1 MPEPVHVDGS
11 NAGHKVMLFALS
23 TCGWCRRTKK
33 LLEKLGVAYD
43 YIDVDQLIGQEKEE
57 AREEI
62 TRWNPACSFP
72 TLVIDEDR
80 CIVGYREQEIREV
93 LG

>member
-1 MPEPVHVDGS
+1 MPETVHVEGS
-11 NAGHKVMLFALS
+11 NQDHKVMLFALS

-33 LLEKLGVAYD
+33 LLEKLDVAYE
-43 YIDVDQLIGQEKEE
+43 YIDVDQLMGQEKERV
-57 AREEI
+57 REQI

-72 TLVIDEDR
+72 TLVIDDDR
-80 CIVGYREQEIREV
+80 CIVGFKEHEIREV

>member
-1 MPEPVHVDGS
+1 MADPIYVDGA
-11 NAGHKVMLFALS
+11 NREHKVMLFALS
-23 TCGWCRRTKK
+23 TCGWCKKTKK
-33 LLEKLGVAYD
+33 LLEELNVAYD
-43 YIDVDQLIGQEKEE
+43 YIDVDLLAGNEKDR

-72 TLVIDEDR
+72 TLVVDNQR
-80 CIVGYREQEIREV
+80 CIAGFKEWEIREV

>member
-1 MPEPVHVDGS
+1 MPEPVHVKGS
-11 NAGHKVMLFALS
+11 NQDHKVMLFALS

-33 LLEKLGVAYD
+33 LLEKLDVAYE
-43 YIDVDQLIGQEKEE
+43 YIDVDQLAGGEKEQV
-57 AREEI
+57 REEV

-72 TLVIDEDR
+72 TLVIDDDR

>member
-1 MPEPVHVDGS
+1 MPETVHVKGS
-11 NAGHKVMLFALS
+11 NQDHKVMLFALS

-33 LLEKLGVAYD
+33 LLETLEVAYE
-43 YIDVDQLIGQEKEE
+43 YIDVDQLMAEEKDRV
-57 AREEI
+57 REEV

-72 TLVIDEDR
+72 TLVIDDDR
-80 CIVGYREQEIREV
+80 CIVGFREQEIREV

>member
-1 MPEPVHVDGS
+1 MLEPVHVEGS
-11 NAGHKVMLFALS
+11 NQDHKVMLFALS

-33 LLEKLGVAYD
+33 LLEKLGVAYE
-43 YIDVDQLIGQEKEE
+43 YIDVDQLMGEEKEE
-57 AREEI
+57 VREEI

-72 TLVIDEDR
+72 TLVIDDDR
-80 CIVGYREQEIREV
+80 CIVGFREQEIREV

>member
-1 MPEPVHVDGS
+1 MPEPVHVEGS
-11 NAGHKVMLFALS
+11 RSDHKVMLFALS

-33 LLEKLGVAYD
+33 LLEKLDVTYD
-43 YIDVDQLIGQEKEE
+43 YIDVDQLVGEEKQ
-57 AREEI
+57 AVREEV

-72 TLVIDEDR
+72 TLVIDDEH
-80 CIVGYREQEIREV
+80 CIVGFREEEIREV